1 MWFADFQHL
10 STGPS
15 TEEVL
20 SNNLKHG
27 HTCILRQCLPLQHY
41 VVDRTHNSGLPFL
54 IALWLLTIISDLSLF
69 KPGFWLLPGH
79 WLT

>member
-20 SNNLKHG
+20 GNNLRHG
-27 HTCILRQCLPLQHY
+27 QACMLLQRLPLQHY
-41 VVDRTHNSGLPFL
+41 VVDRTQNSELRPTFPDSTV
-54 IALWLLTIISDLSLF
+54 TINDYF
-69 KPGFWLLPGH
+69 
-79 WLT
+79 